1 MRTQVAIVGAGP
13 AGLLL
18 SQLLH
23 QEGIESVILESRSRE
38 HVEGRIR
45 AGVLEHGTARTLE
58 EAGVGDRMK
67 REGIVHEG
75 MELRFAGEGHRI
87 PLTDLTGKTITVYGQ
102 QEVVKDLIA
111 ARLDQGG
118 EIWFD
123 TPVVGLEGL
132 TTDRPRV
139 LYEHDGE
146 VQALECAIVAGC
158 DGYHGVARAAVPI
171 EARTEHERAYSVGWL
186 GIVAEVPPSTD
197 ELIYAYHDRGFALH
211 SLRSPTRSRLYI
223 QCDANDDVRRW
234 SDRDIWDELHA
245 RLAAPGWSLQ
255 EGPIVERSIA
265 PLRSFVMEPMRYGR
279 LLLAGDA
286 AHIVPPTG
294 AKGLNLAVADVRL
307 LHRAL
312 SDWFQHG
319 SERGLDEYSPRCLD
333 RVWRVQHFSWLMT
346 QMLHRFPEEDAVAH
360 PLRLAQLRQTVEST
374 SAAASL
380 AEGYVGLPM
389 P

>member
-18 SQLLH
+18 SHLLH
-23 QEGIESVILESRSRE
+23 LEGIESVVLESRSRE

-45 AGVLEHGTARTLE
+45 AGVLEHGTAATLE

-75 MELRFAGEGHRI
+75 MELRFAGQGHRI
-87 PLTDLTGKTITVYGQ
+87 PLTELTGKTITVYGQ
-102 QEVVKDLIA
+102 QEVVKDLIS
-111 ARLDQGG
+111 ARLDHGG

-132 TTDRPRV
+132 TSDQPRV
-139 LYEHDGE
+139 RYERDGAVHE
-146 VQALECAIVAGC
+146 LACDIVAGC
-158 DGYHGVARAAVPI
+158 DGYHGVSRAAIPH

-223 QCDANDDVRRW
+223 QCDADDDLQRW
-234 SDRDIWDELHA
+234 SDRAIWDELHT
-245 RLAAPGWSLQ
+245 RLAAPGWSLR
-255 EGPIVERSIA
+255 EGPIAEKSIA
-265 PLRSFVMEPMRYGR
+265 PLRSFVLEPMRYGR

-294 AKGLNLAVADVRL
+294 AKGLNLAVADIRV
-307 LHRAL
+307 LHQAL
-312 SDWFQHG
+312 TDWFHTG
-319 SERGLDEYSPRCLD
+319 SQRGLEEYSPRCLD

-346 QMLHRFPEEDAVAH
+346 QMLHRFPNDDAIAQ
-360 PLRLAQLRQTVEST
+360 PLRLAQLHHTVES
-374 SAAASL
+374 SFAAASL